1 MILGI
6 FDSARSAFDNLNAR
20 ERKLVGLLGAIAATM
35 IIFLPLFMIAS
46 AISDIEDENTE
57 IRSVLRD
64 ISRAETEI
72 AALRAEREAAERRY
86 DTPAP
91 PLGSFLEAKSRG
103 AGYDRPLEVTDQP
116 ERVAGGYTRRHVRA
130 SLPGVGLRT
139 AIDMLAEMKN
149 SPYPVAVELLQI
161 EHFQAGD
168 RYNVEVG
175 VIAFDRATQRR
186 SGDDD
191 DDDASSMSA
200 RENRAGPPAP

>member
-1 MILGI
+1 MILGV
-6 FDSARSAFDNLNAR
+6 FDSVRSAFDNLNAR
-20 ERKLVGLLGAIAATM
+20 ERKLVGLLGAIAGAV
-35 IIFLPLFMIAS
+35 IVFLPLFMIAS

-64 ISRAETEI
+64 IARAETQL

-91 PLGSFLEAKSRG
+91 PLGSFLEAKSRE
-103 AGYDRPLEVTDQP
+103 AGYDRPLEVTEQP
-116 ERVAGGYTRRHVRA
+116 ERVEGGYTRRHVRA

-139 AIDMLAEMKN
+139 AVDMLTEVRN

-175 VIAFDRATQRR
+175 VIAFDRASRGR
-186 SGDDD
+186 SSDDD
-191 DDDASSMSA
+191 DDEPSMSP
-200 RENRAGPPAP
+200 RGNRAGPPAP